1 MNSFSLHNVD
11 DRLAVLIRQ
20 TAKTRKLS
28 VNKTLLH
35 LLESSLGITKKETS
49 DHSDEFSDLCGVW
62 SDKEKREFDNHTRS
76 TSRIDA
82 GDWK

>member
-11 DRLAVLIRQ
+11 DRLAALIRQ
-20 TAKTRKLS
+20 TAKTRKSS

-49 DHSDEFSDLCGVW
+49 DHSNEFRDLCGVW
-62 SDKEKREFDNHTRS
+62 SDKEKREFEAHARP

-82 GDWK
+82 EDWK